1 MSSKLNFIPH
11 IVSYDY
17 IRDWMEE
24 DLKYRLSSRHERTS
38 LGRPLY
44 YRINVQLITT
54 EECPYRCP
62 FCMERKNPMTGDNDF
77 DAQIESLKKVL
88 AEHPLARLTITG
100 GEPGL
105 YPEHVKNVCATY
117 RKQSANTFLSIN
129 TTGYSKDNQFRNQRL
144 DAHVNLSVNDY
155 VKPDPGLFPGC
166 TVQTV
171 ISDEKM
177 RISNLKEFMRNT
189 NAGNFSFRFL
199 SGLDKHDYD
208 VTIWNEIQNDPDIDV
223 KTFRVGDFFVYCTFN
238 WNGKHARVTLGDMY
252 QQQHN
257 DYKDGYSNIIIHPD
271 GKIGVNWQ

>member
-1 MSSKLNFIPH
+1 MSSKLNFIPN

-105 YPEHVKNVCATY
+105 YPEHVKTY
-117 RKQSANTFLSIN
+117 
-129 TTGYSKDNQFRNQRL
+129 
-144 DAHVNLSVNDY
+144 
-155 VKPDPGLFPGC
+155 
-166 TVQTV
+166 VQLIENKV
-171 ISDEKM
+171 QI
-177 RISNLKEFMRNT
+177 
-189 NAGNFSFRFL
+189 RF
-199 SGLDKHDYD
+199 
-208 VTIWNEIQNDPDIDV
+208 
-223 KTFRVGDFFVYCTFN
+223 
-238 WNGKHARVTLGDMY
+238 
-252 QQQHN
+252 
-257 DYKDGYSNIIIHPD
+257 
-271 GKIGVNWQ
+271 